1 MSDFYVTLP
10 SHSSKND
17 FPNNQANHFKIR
29 LPHPVR
35 LEGSGW
41 KVGLSSIA
49 LPDAEVTV
57 PLLTAIKDDD
67 DVSTVLFKSKW
78 LRMEL
83 GASMGHTTGDANFDS
98 VDLKQVFSN
107 VNEIRF
113 MKSMIAFF
121 EQRPIY
127 NNGGPKFGSQYVTGD
142 GKTNYVKFKWEG
154 DELVMD
160 NKDIDRPV
168 ANPPAFHVN
177 VELAKKMGWIR
188 WRKNYKH
195 YELGPNIVQ
204 EFFDERIPILTNT
217 NNDVFDEAGNP
228 TFWTVVDGFLQLSI
242 FCNWRFLN
250 LDKAFEVVVGSSSR
264 SLFIYSDVGGSSV
277 VGNQVTDLLR
287 EINFIRRGAGSQYF
301 EPLHIQKFRYA
312 RRS

>member
-177 VELAKKMGWIR
+177 VELAKKWDGSDGEKTTSITNWVLTLC
-188 WRKNYKH
+188 KNFSTNAFPSSPTPTMTFLTRLETPRSGLLSTDFY
-195 YELGPNIVQ
+195 NSA
-204 EFFDERIPILTNT
+204 FFAIG
-217 NNDVFDEAGNP
+217 V
-228 TFWTVVDGFLQLSI
+228 S
-242 FCNWRFLN
+242 
-250 LDKAFEVVVGSSSR
+250 
-264 SLFIYSDVGGSSV
+264 
-277 VGNQVTDLLR
+277 
-287 EINFIRRGAGSQYF
+287 
-301 EPLHIQKFRYA
+301 
-312 RRS
+312 